1 MMNEK
6 SKALGRVTPMV
17 QESESSPIRRM
28 MKMMEERSDLLNLSA
43 GEAAFDAPDT
53 LIEAAVSAMREG
65 RNRYTS
71 TNGTPGIRNAVA
83 SFLKAEMGVSVDP
96 DENVLMTV
104 GGMEAIFLAFRL
116 LVGAGDE
123 VLLPDPGWGIL
134 RPITDRLGGTLR
146 FYPLK
151 KGDAWTIDPQAILDN
166 ISDTTKLV
174 VINTPS
180 NPTGATLS
188 REGYAAVL
196 EKAREHGVFVLSD
209 EVYHNYVYEGGH
221 VSALQF
227 DHLDHVIM
235 VNSFSKTFAVTGWR
249 LGYAVAHPWVIRQMS
264 VFKETISL
272 CSFSIG
278 QWALAGYLAGS
289 RPYLDRVRELCRG
302 NMERVVERLNA
313 IPGVRCPKPVGG
325 FYAFADFSGIEPSDE
340 ALFRRFLDGGVAL
353 VPGGFFGSQ
362 GAGHARIMFATDR
375 ALIDR
380 ALDRMEAALA
390 S

>member
-1 MMNEK
+1 MMAEK
-6 SKALGRVTPMV
+6 SKALDRVIPMV

-28 MKMMEERSDLLNLSA
+28 MKMMEDRSDLLNLSA
-43 GEAAFDAPDT
+43 GEAAFDAPEE
-53 LIEAAVSAMREG
+53 LIEAAVSAMRQG

-83 SFLKAEMGVSVDP
+83 SFLNAEMGVSVDP
-96 DENVLMTV
+96 EENLLMTV

-116 LVGAGDE
+116 LVGPGDE

-134 RPITDRLGGTLR
+134 RPITDRLGGVLR
-146 FYPLK
+146 FYPLM
-151 KGDAWTIDPQAILDN
+151 KGDTWTIDPQAILDKIN
-166 ISDTTKLV
+166 DTTKLL

-180 NPTGATLS
+180 NPTGAVLS

-196 EKAREHGVFVLSD
+196 KKAREYGVFVLSD
-209 EVYHNYVYEGGH
+209 EVYHNYVYEGEH

-235 VNSFSKTFAVTGWR
+235 INSFSKTFAVTGWR

-278 QWALAGYLAGS
+278 QWALSDYLAGS

-302 NMERVVERLNA
+302 NMETMVTRLNA
-313 IPGVRCPKPVGG
+313 IPGVRCSQPSGG
-325 FYAFADFSGIEPSDE
+325 FYAFADFSRAEPSDE
-340 ALFRRFLDGGVAL
+340 TLFRRLLEGGVAV

-375 ALIDR
+375 NLIER
-380 ALDRMEAALA
+380 AMERMEAVLA

>member
-1 MMNEK
+1 MREEK

-17 QESESSPIRRM
+17 HESESSPIRRM
-28 MKMMEERSDLLNLSA
+28 MRMMEERTDLLNLSA
-43 GEAAFDAPDT
+43 GEAAFDAPEE
-53 LIEAAVSAMREG
+53 LIEAAAAAMRGG

-71 TNGTPGIRNAVA
+71 TNGTPGIRKAAA
-83 SFLKAEMGVSVDP
+83 SFLEAEMGVSVDP
-96 DENVLMTV
+96 DENILMTV

-116 LVGAGDE
+116 LVGPGDE

-134 RPITDRLGGTLR
+134 QPITLRLGGSLK
-146 FYPLK
+146 FYPLN
-151 KGDAWTIDPQAILDN
+151 KGEAWSIDPQPILDK
-166 ISDTTKLV
+166 IRETTKLL

-180 NPTGATLS
+180 NPTGAVIS
-188 REGYAAVL
+188 REAYSAVL

-209 EVYHNYVYEGGH
+209 EVYHNYVYEGEH

-235 VNSFSKTFAVTGWR
+235 INSFSKTFAVTGWR

-278 QWALAGYLAGS
+278 QWALTEYLARS

-302 NMERVVERLNA
+302 NMGRMVARLNA
-313 IPGVRCPKPVGG
+313 IPGVSCPRPAGG
-325 FYAFADFSGIEPSDE
+325 FYAFADFSELEPSEE
-340 ALFRRFLDGGVAL
+340 ALFRRLLDGGVAV
-353 VPGGFFGSQ
+353 VPGGFFGAQ
-362 GAGHARIMFATDR
+362 GEGHARIMFAADR
-375 ALIDR
+375 DAIDR
-380 ALDRMEAALA
+380 AMDRLEEALA
-390 S
+390 P